1 MSSDLFVPEYIYS
14 GRVGLLLPTPLAAVI
29 VYIYVHRCCT
39 VEFNNSLHI
48 STHSLERSIKKL
60 LNVPQEK
67 RNHIILN
74 TSTRIV
80 YLSPECSAFG
90 EL

>member
-60 LNVPQEK
+60 LKEPYYFKYKHKNSVPFP
-67 RNHIILN
+67 RM
-74 TSTRIV
+74 
-80 YLSPECSAFG
+80 
-90 EL
+90 